1 MNRLRSTA
9 AVLLGVLCIAG
20 LLYGVIMTYA
30 TRILFDPVIFSAR
43 VADSLAEPPVA
54 RVVANQIT
62 EQIVNYQRELTPY
75 RPIVLGAVQQIVAS
89 PPFRALV
96 RQAARK
102 LHPIFIKH
110 GADLSLTLMDVQ
122 VIVKEA
128 LAANPALAGKLPS
141 QAKFVLGSRENWPT
155 GKLLMKVVRLGQ
167 RFQRRALMWIGAG
180 FVFGALGLFSAPR
193 KDRYLLGV
201 GLGLT
206 VSAFLLA
213 AFANFGGSLLAPFA
227 RTEVGGDLLRGLWP
241 VFVGPLALRMIILAG
256 LGIVLT
262 ASVTT
267 LLERIDAPATLNLV
281 WRVLRHRPSGATPMI
296 LRGLALIAAGVIVAL
311 HPIPTLQVVAVLAGS
326 FLLFV
331 GLQDVFTTATRF
343 AGRAAAA
350 DPAVAKTKGRLLL
363 PSVAAILVLALL
375 VGSGAYW
382 LMRDPAAPQAFGPR
396 AIVAVNGYPELRDR
410 KLNDVVF
417 PTTHNS
423 MSAASLQNWMFAN
436 QERSIEDQLEDG
448 VRGFL
453 IDIHYGDPVQGRIR
467 TVLQDEVNSVKKYE
481 AVLGKEGLEAAMR
494 IRNRLVGEP
503 DGERDIYLAHG
514 FCELGATRFV
524 ETLHDM
530 KDYMET
536 HPDEVIIIVV
546 QDEGVKAADVAT
558 AFDKSGLIDFVYKG
572 PVTSPWPTLGDM
584 VAKGERVVVYAEND
598 TTGVP
603 WYHLMLGNIQETPY
617 GFHSPEEFSCRP
629 NRGGRKGSLFLI
641 NHWIETAPAS
651 KPSNAAIVNAY
662 PVLLKRARQCRRER
676 KMVPNLLA
684 VDFYRTGDLFKVARA
699 LNGIPE
705 PESTMVAR

>member
-20 LLYGVIMTYA
+20 LLYGVTMTYA

-89 PPFRALV
+89 PPFRAIV

-128 LAANPALAGKLPS
+128 LATNPALAAKLPS
-141 QAKFVLGSRENWPT
+141 QAKFVLGARENWPT
-155 GKLLMKVVRLGQ
+155 GKLLMKIIRVGQ

-180 FVFGALGLFSAPR
+180 FVFGALGLFSAR
-193 KDRYLLGV
+193 KKDRYLLGV

-206 VSAFLLA
+206 ISAFLLA
-213 AFANFGGSLLAPFA
+213 AFANFGGSILAPFA

-241 VFVGPLALRMIILAG
+241 VFIGPLALRMIILAG

-267 LLERIDAPATLNLV
+267 LLERIDAPATLSIV

-363 PSVAAILVLALL
+363 PSAAAILVLALL
-375 VGSGAYW
+375 VGGGAYW
-382 LMRDPAAPQAFGPR
+382 LLRDPAAPQAFGPR

-410 KLNDVVF
+410 RLNDVVF

-423 MSAASLQNWMFAN
+423 MSAASLQNWMFPN

-453 IDIHYGDPVQGRIR
+453 IDVHYGDAGRRQIKTILDR
-467 TVLQDEVNSVKKYE
+467 TRQL
-481 AVLGKEGLEAAMR
+481 
-494 IRNRLVGEP
+494 
-503 DGERDIYLAHG
+503 DGEVRG
-514 FCELGATRFV
+514 GARQGGDGGRACASATAWSASPTASATSTWR
-524 ETLHDM
+524 TASASWAPRASSRRCARCA
-530 KDYMET
+530 T
-536 HPDEVIIIVV
+536 SWSTNPDES
-546 QDEGVKAADVAT
+546 DHHRDPGRGRDARRTSPTCFEE
-558 AFDKSGLIDFVYKG
+558 SGLIDFVYKG
-572 PVTSPWPTLGDM
+572 AGDAALAHAARHGRERTSACVVWP
-584 VAKGERVVVYAEND
+584 R
-598 TTGVP
+598 TTAAGVP
-603 WYHLMLGNIQETPY
+603 WYHLAFEV
-617 GFHSPEEFSCRP
+617 S
-629 NRGGRKGSLFLI
+629 
-641 NHWIETAPAS
+641 
-651 KPSNAAIVNAY
+651 
-662 PVLLKRARQCRRER
+662 RRR
-676 KMVPNLLA
+676 
-684 VDFYRTGDLFKVARA
+684 RTGSTTRGVLEQAEPRRNGGLAAADESLDRDHALRPSRA
-699 LNGIPE
+699 TPR
-705 PESTMVAR
+705 S